1 MAVGRSNAMLEIEC
15 IWECDDGLGETPIW
29 VAEEA
34 SVYWADHVGPAIDL
48 AGSRRPSIHRL
59 NVETGQRTTWPMPE
73 QVGSFGFRP
82 GGGLV
87 CGANS
92 GFCTI
97 DLRTGECDK
106 VIDPEPDKPHNRL
119 NDGKIDRRGRFWCGS
134 MNTKLCTKAAHIY
147 CLELDSTCREA
158 DEDFSFVVSN
168 GIAFDPQDTRIY
180 FGDTFGGMIYV
191 FDFDI
196 DNGCISN
203 RRPFFSVE
211 DRKPAIVDG
220 ATVDSEGYYWFALNL
235 GGKILRV
242 DANGRLDREIHMPV
256 RSPTCVA
263 FGGKNYETLFVTS
276 QQSFLS
282 SAELAR
288 DPKPNSQFA
297 IHDLGVRGLPEP
309 QFGS

>member
-1 MAVGRSNAMLEIEC
+1 M
-15 IWECDDGLGETPIW
+15 
-29 VAEEA
+29 
-34 SVYWADHVGPAIDL
+34 
-48 AGSRRPSIHRL
+48 
-59 NVETGQRTTWPMPE
+59 
-73 QVGSFGFRP
+73 
-82 GGGLV
+82 V

-97 DLRTGECDK
+97 DIRTGEFDK

-134 MNTKLCTKAAHIY
+134 MNTKLTAKAAHIY
-147 CLELDSTCREA
+147 CLEPDFTCREA

-180 FGDTFGGMIYV
+180 FGDNFGGMIYV

-242 DANGRLDREIHMPV
+242 DPNGRLDREIHMPV

-263 FGGKNYETLFVTS
+263 FGGKNNETLFVTS